1 VPEPANPPTRA
12 GSFVNAANSIT
23 VVRILLIPV
32 FIVLL
37 FSKVPH
43 GDALAAAVFTL
54 AALTDKLDGYVAR
67 RRNSVTSLGQ
77 FLDPLADKLLVAAA
91 LVALVGLNRL
101 SAWVAMVII
110 AREFAVSMLRVLGAA
125 QGVSMPADRL
135 GKTKTASQ
143 VLAILFLLVPHH
155 WLPHY
160 EDVETG
166 LIWLAVVLTVVS
178 GLNYFVKARDRLRL
192 PGAAPKPAPGSRQP
206 PAARA
211 GHEHD

>member
-1 VPEPANPPTRA
+1 M
-12 GSFVNAANSIT
+12 NAANTIT

-32 FIVLL
+32 FVVLL
-37 FSKVPH
+37 FSNVPH
-43 GDALAAAVFTL
+43 GIALAAAVFTL

-91 LVALVGLNRL
+91 LVAMVGLNRL

-110 AREFAVSMLRVLGAA
+110 AREFAVSMLRVVGAA

-135 GKTKTASQ
+135 GKAKTASQ
-143 VLAILFLLVPHH
+143 VVAILFLLVPRD
-155 WLPHY
+155 WVPPY
-160 EDVETG
+160 DQIKTV

-178 GLNYFVKARDRLRL
+178 GVHYFVKARDRLRL
-192 PGAAPKPAPGSRQP
+192 PGGSQKPASGQGP

-211 GHEHD
+211 GSDHD